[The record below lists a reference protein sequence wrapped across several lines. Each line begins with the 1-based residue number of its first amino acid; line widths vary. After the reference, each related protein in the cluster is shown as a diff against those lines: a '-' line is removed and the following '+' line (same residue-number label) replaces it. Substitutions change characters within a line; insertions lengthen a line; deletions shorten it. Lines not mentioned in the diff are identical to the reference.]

1 MPVEGQEAAARFPA
15 GLVEWA
21 GNRSGGVR
29 RIFDEDSGRPNGA
42 NLRTRLL
49 DMLRDWCAGVASMRP
64 GLPRVILLVGGPGNG
79 KTQAIEATVDWLA
92 EFLEPGG
99 EGSARARAGFGT
111 GEGSLVQ
118 RAVVLDFPRD
128 DGPGC
133 RVTVV
138 QDASLDDGGR
148 TAAGLLVDDLASIVG
163 GSRDDFYLCCVNRG
177 ILDDALIMALGNDMV
192 GPSALLEEITRSV
205 SLSPDAPRC
214 WPLEGHPD
222 VAVWPM
228 DAESLMVAQEPSSQ
242 APAREILEFALDGA
256 SWPELGSCE
265 AGANCPFCGSRAML
279 SGQGPRHSLL
289 DILRW
294 YELGSGKRWSFRD
307 LFSLASYLL
316 SGHRASQRDANLDP
330 CHWARK
336 LMDLDVEAKRQAKPD
351 RLRSTA
357 LFELVAAH
365 YQHALFHQW
374 DHSTAT
380 ALAKEISLLG
390 LQGDNTAMG
399 LQWFLASRRPG
410 YLPAMIAQ
418 PLQGIV
424 ELLDPS
430 FAGMAGTVKVTAR
443 REVSFNE
450 LDVRFS
456 RSVREG
462 LEMSRGMLSLLEQE
476 LLGRLAALEEHL
488 GKPASRKK
496 RPASATN
503 VQRLLRDFAS
513 RLVRRSI
520 GTRVAAVRHEA
531 IFREFEKVVA
541 DPDGDP
547 IYAVAAEVEDL
558 LNAGD
563 SFEVNLT
570 TTFGQPLP
578 SDLRRA
584 TLVVP
589 RRHVRPVATPTAGR
603 PHPPV
608 AFLGVGEGVAL
619 QPIAL
624 TFDLFRAVKE
634 LEAGMSIA
642 SLPKT
647 VVALLDT
654 ARARLSGPLV
664 RDSNVL
670 ERAFMRIGSGGM
682 EVERRRAGF
691 SRRRKGAG
699 R

>member
-1 MPVEGQEAAARFPA
+1 
-15 GLVEWA
+15 
-21 GNRSGGVR
+21 
-29 RIFDEDSGRPNGA
+29 
-42 NLRTRLL
+42 
-49 DMLRDWCAGVASMRP
+49 MRP
-64 GLPRVILLVGGPGNG
+64 GLPRIILLVGGPGNG

-92 EFLEPGG
+92 EFLDSGG
-99 EGSARARAGFGT
+99 DGRAQARAGFRT
-111 GEGSLVQ
+111 GDGSLVQ
-118 RAVVLDFPRD
+118 RSVLLEFARNGSH
-128 DGPGC
+128 DGP
-133 RVTVV
+133 RVNVV

-148 TAAGLLVDDLASIVG
+148 SAAGLLIDDLVSVLG
-163 GSRDDFYLCCVNRG
+163 GSEDDFYLCCVNRG
-177 ILDDALIMALGNDMV
+177 ILDDALILALGNGDL
-192 GPSALLEEITRSV
+192 GPSGLLEEITRSV
-205 SLSPDAPRC
+205 SLSPDAPAC
-214 WPLEGHPD
+214 WPLDGHPA

-228 DAESLMVAQEPSSQ
+228 DAESLMVPQAPGSQ
-242 APAREILEFALDGA
+242 APAREIFEFALDET
-256 SWPELGSCE
+256 SWPELGSCK
-265 AGANCPFCGSRAML
+265 AGTSCPFCGSRAL
-279 SGQGPRHSLL
+279 LAGQSPRDSLL
-289 DILRW
+289 EILRW

-330 CHWARK
+330 CQWARK
-336 LMDLDVEAKRQAKPD
+336 LMEFDVEAKRGAKPD
-351 RLRSTA
+351 RIRSTA
-357 LFELVAAH
+357 LFELVAAQ

-374 DHSTAT
+374 DHGIAA

-424 ELLDPS
+424 ELLDPA
-430 FAGMAGTVKVTAR
+430 FASMAGPVKITAR
-443 REVSFNE
+443 REVNFNE

-462 LEMSRGMLSLLEQE
+462 LEMSRGFLSVLEQE
-476 LLGRLAALEEHL
+476 LLARLAVLEEHL

-503 VQRLLRDFAS
+503 LQRLLRDFAS
-513 RLVRRSI
+513 RLVRRSV
-520 GTRVAAVRHEA
+520 GARVGKVRHEA
-531 IFREFEKVVA
+531 VFRQFERVVA
-541 DPDGDP
+541 DPDGDT

-578 SDLRRA
+578 SELRRA

-589 RRHVRPVATPTAGR
+589 RRHVRPVPIPMAGR
-603 PHPPV
+603 PLPPV
-608 AFLGVGEGVAL
+608 AFLGVGEGQAS

-634 LEAGMSIA
+634 LEAGMSVA

-664 RDSNVL
+664 RDASVL
-670 ERAFMRIGSGGM
+670 ERAFMRIGSSGM

-691 SRRRKGAG
+691 GRRRKGA